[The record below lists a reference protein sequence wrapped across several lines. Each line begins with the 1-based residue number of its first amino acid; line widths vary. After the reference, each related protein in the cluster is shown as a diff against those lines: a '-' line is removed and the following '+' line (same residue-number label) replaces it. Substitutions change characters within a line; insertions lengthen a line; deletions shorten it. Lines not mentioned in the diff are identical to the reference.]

1 MEQKLF
7 TIHNISCGHCTNT
20 IKGELADVAGVVA
33 VEAEP
38 GAKEVTVQWEPPVTE
53 DQIRK
58 ILAEINYP
66 AA

>member
-1 MEQKLF
+1 MEQKTF
-7 TIHNISCGHCTNT
+7 TISNITCGHCTNS
-20 IKGELADVAGVVA
+20 IKSELAEAAGVVA

-38 GAKEVTVQWEPPVTE
+38 GAKEVTVKWDLPANEAI
-53 DQIRK
+53 IRG